1 MIKNNTKKEGVNV
14 SSHYKFNK
22 PKNPKKNPHYFMS
35 EELLIPRANNSDT
48 QRINMFANHVNQFV
62 HLVNPEF
69 PKVFTNFENQ
79 IGEYSVA
86 YKKAKEDFK
95 IIAKVVKNK
104 YNYDLIVQYNYSK
117 VYDIIHYRHAVN
129 ITEDY
134 GYALQDCISDKE
146 VGNSVLENEY
156 IYKSSNYDSEEN
168 FSYGV
173 NLKSVF
179 LPYKNLTYEDGIVI
193 GESAAK
199 KLSAYKVEQTMFSV
213 NSNDILL
220 NLYGDETYYKSFPK
234 IGDEV
239 DQKILAVI
247 RRKDHG
253 KVLYDFQLEKLM
265 REDNKDDTIIYTNG
279 GKIVDINIFSNR
291 TIEDMEKRPNEFNS
305 EILEVYREEFNY
317 YKTLAEELEKIIPVR
332 ELTEEE
338 TKKELKDMGHVVKHP
353 IKREENQNKYTDELA
368 YYWKISHEYIDPKV
382 QWRHEGKSFDNFKIR
397 FTIMKE
403 SPLTIGAKL
412 TGRYGNKGTISMIV
426 PDEDMPVTE
435 EGVRAEIVLNPLGI
449 LNRLNLAQIQEQYL
463 NFMADRMIQ
472 KLKQLDNMF
481 DREEVFFKFMKIV
494 NKEQYDFLDMEYL
507 IMNRSQKEDFFE
519 DIIQNGLYIHQSP
532 FSGNTTMDDFVKIYE
547 QMPYLT
553 EKYKF
558 VNIEK
563 PMVMGDLYFIRLK
576 HESSNKASARSTA
589 LNNIKYLPS
598 KSTLKKEKKILL
610 SQTPIRMGEMEVTN
624 LLVTK
629 RGDLVQKL
637 LKTYSTSEGDRK
649 SIIVDLLKDSNP
661 LQMKTHLSEQYSIN
675 REILQKYLNILELEL
690 ED

>member
-1 MIKNNTKKEGVNV
+1 
-14 SSHYKFNK
+14 
-22 PKNPKKNPHYFMS
+22 MS
-35 EELLIPRANNSDT
+35 EELLIPRANNADT

-62 HLVNPEF
+62 HLVKPEF

-79 IGEYSVA
+79 VGEYSVA

-95 IIAKVVKNK
+95 IIAKIIKNR

-117 VYDIIHYRHAVN
+117 VYDILHYRHAVN

-134 GYALQDCISDKE
+134 GYALEDCISEKDT
-146 VGNSVLENEY
+146 GDSVLTNEFL
-156 IYKSSNYDSEEN
+156 YKSSNYDNEGN
-168 FSYGV
+168 YSYGV

-193 GESAAK
+193 SESAANRLK
-199 KLSAYKVEQTMFSV
+199 AHKVEETMFSI

-220 NLYGDETYYKSFPK
+220 NIYGDENYYKSFPK
-234 IGDEV
+234 IGDEL

-247 RRKDHG
+247 RRRDHG

-265 REDNKDDTIIYTNG
+265 KEDNKDDTVIYSNG
-279 GKIVDINIFSNR
+279 GKIIDISIFSNR
-291 TIEDMEKRPNEFNS
+291 TVEDMEKNPNEFTS
-305 EILEVYREEFNY
+305 EVLDVYRGEFNY
-317 YKTLAEELEKIIPVR
+317 YKTIADELEKIIPLR
-332 ELTEEE
+332 QLTEEE
-338 TKKELKDMGHVVKHP
+338 RKKELKEMGHVIAHP
-353 IKREENQNKYTDELA
+353 IKREDNPNKYTDELA
-368 YYWKISHEYIDPKV
+368 YYWKLSHEYIDPKV
-382 QWRHEGKSFDNFKIR
+382 QWRHEGKSFDNFKIK

-403 SPLTIGAKL
+403 SELTIGAKL
-412 TGRYGNKGTISMIV
+412 TGRYGNKGTISMII
-426 PDEDMPVTE
+426 PDDEMPITED
-435 EGVRAEIVLNPLGI
+435 GNRAEIILNPLGI

-463 NFMADRMIQ
+463 NFMADKMISR
-472 KLKQLDNMF
+472 LKDMDNIYDM
-481 DREEVFFKFMKIV
+481 EELFFKFMKIV
-494 NKEQYDFLDMEYL
+494 NKQEHDFLDMEYL
-507 IMNRSQKEDFFE
+507 VMNRSQKENFFQ
-519 DIIQNGLYIHQSP
+519 DIIENGLYIHQAP
-532 FSGNTTMDDFVKIYE
+532 FDGNTSMDDFVRIYKE
-547 QMPYLT
+547 LPYLT

-624 LLVTK
+624 LLVSK

-637 LKTYSTSEGDRK
+637 LKTYSTSEDDRK
-649 SIIVDLLKDSNP
+649 SIITDLLKHSNP
-661 LQMKTHLSEQYSIN
+661 LQMNTHIGDQYSIN
-675 REILQKYLNILELEL
+675 RQILQKYLNILELEL

>member
-1 MIKNNTKKEGVNV
+1 V

-22 PKNPKKNPHYFMS
+22 PKNLKKNPHYFMS
-35 EELLIPRANNSDT
+35 EELLIPRANNADT

-62 HLVNPEF
+62 HLVKPEF

-79 IGEYSVA
+79 VGEYSVA

-95 IIAKVVKNK
+95 IIAKIIKNR

-117 VYDIIHYRHAVN
+117 VYDILHYRHAVN

-134 GYALQDCISDKE
+134 GYALEDCISEKDT
-146 VGNSVLENEY
+146 GDSVLTNEFL
-156 IYKSSNYDSEEN
+156 YKSSNYDNEGN
-168 FSYGV
+168 YSYGV

-193 GESAAK
+193 SESAANRLK
-199 KLSAYKVEQTMFSV
+199 AHKVEETMFSI

-220 NLYGDETYYKSFPK
+220 NIYGDENYYKSFPK
-234 IGDEV
+234 IGDEL

-247 RRKDHG
+247 RRRDHG

-265 REDNKDDTIIYTNG
+265 KEDNKDDTVIYSNG
-279 GKIVDINIFSNR
+279 GKIIDISIFSNR
-291 TIEDMEKRPNEFNS
+291 TVEDMEKNPNEFTS
-305 EILEVYREEFNY
+305 EVLDVYRGEFNY
-317 YKTLAEELEKIIPVR
+317 YKTIADELEKIIPLR
-332 ELTEEE
+332 QLTEEE
-338 TKKELKDMGHVVKHP
+338 RKKELKEMGHVIAHP
-353 IKREENQNKYTDELA
+353 IKREDNPNKYTDELA
-368 YYWKISHEYIDPKV
+368 YYWKLSHEYIDPKV
-382 QWRHEGKSFDNFKIR
+382 QWRHEGKSFDNFKIK

-403 SPLTIGAKL
+403 SELTIGAKL
-412 TGRYGNKGTISMIV
+412 TGRYGNKGTISMII
-426 PDEDMPVTE
+426 PDDEMPITED
-435 EGVRAEIVLNPLGI
+435 GNRAEIILNPLGI

-463 NFMADRMIQ
+463 NFMADKMISR
-472 KLKQLDNMF
+472 LKDMDNIYDM
-481 DREEVFFKFMKIV
+481 EELFFKFMKIV
-494 NKEQYDFLDMEYL
+494 NKQEHDFLDMEYL
-507 IMNRSQKEDFFE
+507 VMNRSQKENFFQ
-519 DIIQNGLYIHQSP
+519 DIIENGLYIHQAP
-532 FSGNTTMDDFVKIYE
+532 FDGNTSMDDFVRIYKE
-547 QMPYLT
+547 LPYLT

-624 LLVTK
+624 LLVSK

-637 LKTYSTSEGDRK
+637 LKTYSTSEDDRK
-649 SIIVDLLKDSNP
+649 SIITDLLKHSNP
-661 LQMKTHLSEQYSIN
+661 LQMNTHIGDQYSIN
-675 REILQKYLNILELEL
+675 RQILQKYLNILELEL